1 MKMPGLR
8 SVSCIGF
15 AALLLA
21 LPAAAGP
28 WSSRLPTSEKPKQP
42 RILTVFTRDE
52 RLFVAGQN
60 LPTGEDLEVRLG
72 NVQLEVLHGTDRLV
86 VTRLPELPLDQDYE
100 LVIRRGVR
108 EVSLRSSPANWGFI
122 LPSQQR

>member
-1 MKMPGLR
+1 MPGLR
-8 SVSCIGF
+8 SISCF
-15 AALLLA
+15 CLASLLLA

-72 NVQLEVLHGTDRLV
+72 DVQLEVLHGTDSLV
-86 VTRLPELPLDQDYE
+86 VTRLPDLPLEQDFE

-108 EVSLRSSPANWGFI
+108 EASLRSSAATWGFV

>member
-1 MKMPGLR
+1 MPVIRNFWVILLAG
-8 SVSCIGF
+8 
-15 AALLLA
+15 LLLA
-21 LPAAAGP
+21 LPATAGP
-28 WSSRLPTSEKPKQP
+28 WASRLPTSDKPKQP

-60 LPTGEDLEVRLG
+60 LPTGDDLEVRLG
-72 NVQLEVLHGTDRLV
+72 NLQLEVLYGTGDLV
-86 VTRLPELPLDQDYE
+86 VTRLPELPLDQDFE

-108 EVSLRSSPANWGFI
+108 EASLRSSPANWGFI